1 MKSKPNVK
9 ISSKSAPTNIKTLV
23 ETPSAFDEKAQ
34 RLCVLR
40 LKTSPDASNFTN
52 EIIWPD
58 GTSDGFDVVDI
69 PQDMTSEGLFN
80 PNWEIVGIDKI
91 TNSFKEYTGEFS
103 GLPKVMDIGGRT
115 EGFLQWIMNG
125 IGDFFDYA
133 LGIILMGL
141 KVQLIGWTTLIENMI
156 TSIIEFGTNSDIEGN
171 ITIESIVYN
180 RVSLFD
186 ANIFNID
193 GQEKVEQPES
203 SSITTEQVND
213 EEKGYLPNST
223 ESVEGSL
230 YEGEITSND
239 NDTINVI
246 RENIANWYYALRYL
260 CIIGLLITL
269 IYLGIRMALS
279 SIGEQKAKYKQM
291 CIAWVVGAS

>member
-141 KVQLIGWTTLIENMI
+141 KVQLIG
-156 TSIIEFGTNSDIEGN
+156 
-171 ITIESIVYN
+171 
-180 RVSLFD
+180 
-186 ANIFNID
+186 
-193 GQEKVEQPES
+193 
-203 SSITTEQVND
+203 
-213 EEKGYLPNST
+213 
-223 ESVEGSL
+223 
-230 YEGEITSND
+230 
-239 NDTINVI
+239 
-246 RENIANWYYALRYL
+246 
-260 CIIGLLITL
+260 
-269 IYLGIRMALS
+269 
-279 SIGEQKAKYKQM
+279 
-291 CIAWVVGAS
+291 